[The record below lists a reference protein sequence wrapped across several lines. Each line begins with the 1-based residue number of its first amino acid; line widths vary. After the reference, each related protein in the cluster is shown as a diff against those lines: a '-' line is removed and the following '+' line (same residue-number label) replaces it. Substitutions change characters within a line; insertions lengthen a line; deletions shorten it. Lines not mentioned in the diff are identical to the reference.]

1 MNMKTK
7 NIIQAYRQAPW
18 RMQLQW
24 IGIFLLILMSIA
36 VIAGVYLSLSGKA
49 AITGRRIQSLEY
61 QVSALELQIND
72 LASQLAYASS
82 ARVMSERAAALNMVQ
97 RDPAQAIYL
106 EVPGYSPESFSL
118 APAPTVYNIPSPSI
132 LPEFTASLWD
142 WLADTLSNLPGT
154 AQGSQEAQ
162 P

>member
-1 MNMKTK
+1 MKTK

-24 IGIFLLILMSIA
+24 IGIFLLILVSVA
-36 VIAGVYLSLSGKA
+36 VIAGVYLSLSGRA
-49 AITGRRIQSLEY
+49 AVTGRRIQRLEY
-61 QVSALELQIND
+61 QVSALELKIND

-97 RDPAQAIYL
+97 RDPAQAVYL

-118 APAPTVYNIPSPSI
+118 APAPSMNNIPSPSI

-142 WLADTLSNLPGT
+142 WLADALTRLPDT
-154 AQGSQEAQ
+154 AQSGQEAQ

>member
-1 MNMKTK
+1 MKTK

-24 IGIFLLILMSIA
+24 IGIFLLILVSISA
-36 VIAGVYLSLSGKA
+36 IAGVYLSLSGKA
-49 AITGRRIQSLEY
+49 AVTGRRIQRLEF
-61 QVSALELQIND
+61 QVSALELEIND

-82 ARVMSERAAALNMVQ
+82 ARVMRERADALNMVQ
-97 RDPAQAIYL
+97 RDPAQAVYL
-106 EVPGYSPESFSL
+106 EVPGYSAESFVL
-118 APAPTVYNIPSPSI
+118 APAPSVDTIPSPAI

-142 WLADTLSNLPGT
+142 WLGDKLAQLPGSAEVT
-154 AQGSQEAQ
+154 PEVQ

>member
-1 MNMKTK
+1 MKTK

-24 IGIFLLILMSIA
+24 IGIFLLILVSIA
-36 VIAGVYLSLSGKA
+36 AIAGVYLSLSGKA
-49 AITGRRIQSLEY
+49 AVTGRRIQKLEY

-82 ARVMSERAAALNMVQ
+82 ARVMSERAKALNMVQ
-97 RDPAQAIYL
+97 RDPAQAVYL
-106 EVPGYSPESFSL
+106 EVPGYSAESFTL
-118 APAPTVYNIPSPSI
+118 APAPSANALPSPSI

-142 WLADTLSNLPGT
+142 WLGDILAQLPGPAENT
-154 AQGSQEAQ
+154 PEVQ